1 MKIVQK
7 MGLLLALFCLTGC
20 AADETDSGL
29 LGLTVTPGE
38 FRSTSVSPTSGGES
52 TPSDCTESVVSKSQ
66 IPAVIKEAEACDFTA
81 AEAIYESYM
90 RQETQTDEK
99 GQIWYPDSAYVDDR
113 DERIYYN
120 VKRLPVYEESGD
132 TAYGY
137 YDNGDIAFVI
147 RGAGGATPQTTLYA
161 YGYDEE
167 GRQVLRAWREP
178 GESLVRYYYWDYDE
192 QGHVVREYRYP
203 VENEAEDK
211 VALTNYRLN
220 YSADGSYFYRTA
232 VTEEGHREFYFYA
245 NGSAS
250 REVSFDSEGNV
261 TAERQWDE
269 AGRLTYL
276 YEEDPRTQE
285 TNCLQYT
292 YDSAGN
298 YLSENKYNN
307 GMLLT
312 ETQYAYEYDE
322 NGQMLSMEVY
332 VEETL
337 DESYEYHYMTD
348 AKGRLVEIRRIDG
361 DGNTEIVMS
370 RVYRFD

>member
-1 MKIVQK
+1 MKTVQK
-7 MGLLLALFCLTGC
+7 MGLLLALLCLTGC
-20 AADETDSGL
+20 AAENTDSGL
-29 LGLTVTPGE
+29 LNLTVTPEE
-38 FRSTSVSPTSGGES
+38 FRSTSVSPTSGTE
-52 TPSDCTESVVSKSQ
+52 TPPSDCTESVVSKSQ
-66 IPAVIKEAEACDFTA
+66 IPAVIKEAEACDFSA
-81 AEAIYESYM
+81 AEAIYEGYL
-90 RQETQTDEK
+90 RQEIQTDEK
-99 GQIWYPDSAYVDDR
+99 GRIWYPDSAYVDDQ
-113 DERIYYN
+113 DGRIYYN
-120 VKRLPVYEESGD
+120 VKRLPVYEESSD

-137 YDNGDIAFVI
+137 YDNGDVAFVVE
-147 RGAGGATPQTTLYA
+147 GAGGESPQTTLYA

-178 GESLVRYYYWDYDE
+178 GESLVRFCYWDYDE

-203 VENEAEDK
+203 VEDEAEDK

-232 VTEEGHREFYFYA
+232 VTEEGHREYYFYA

-250 REVSFDSEGNV
+250 REAAFDSEGNV
-261 TAERQWDE
+261 TAERRWDE

-276 YEEDPRTQE
+276 YEEDPETKD

-298 YLSENKYNN
+298 YLSKNKYNN
-307 GMLLT
+307 GMLLS

-322 NGQMLSMEVY
+322 NGQILSMEVY

-337 DESYEYHYMTD
+337 AESYEYRYASD
-348 AKGRLVEIRRIDG
+348 ENGRLVEIWMIDG
-361 DGNTEIVMS
+361 DGAAEVVMS
-370 RVYRFD
+370 RVYRFE